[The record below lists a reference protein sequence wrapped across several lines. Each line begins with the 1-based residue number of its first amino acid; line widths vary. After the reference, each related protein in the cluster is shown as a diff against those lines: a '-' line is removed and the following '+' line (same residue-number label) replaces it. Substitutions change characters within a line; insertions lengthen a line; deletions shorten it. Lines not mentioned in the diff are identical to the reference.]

1 LNRKYQ
7 AIGLLLVLV
16 LALALLPTVAMAIP
30 VGDQGVQGVVKDAS
44 GIPIPF
50 AEMRVKDDPTADYEY
65 FVANYD
71 GTYSYPTPP
80 GLTVELVAAGVNHQE
95 DVAFPVVVAA
105 DAFTTED
112 FTLDRDAEFYQPVY
126 RFFNMTGGVHFYTA
140 SDAEFIDVYKNMAA
154 LHYQY
159 DGIGYWVAQGP
170 DIEPTLDSDGAIN
183 HNTVPLYRFF
193 NKRTLV
199 HFYTAD
205 VAEMN
210 NVKNNM
216 KAYYNYEGEAYKVSD
231 SDQYGQAI
239 FRFYNPGRYAHFYT
253 ADDSEIWGRKSLS
266 AIYQFEGIGFY
277 SGGWE
282 WVPRLVE

>member
-1 LNRKYQ
+1 MNRKCQ

-16 LALALLPTVAMAIP
+16 LGLVLVPTVAMAAP

-50 AEMRVKDDPTADYEY
+50 AEMRVKVNPTAATEY
-65 FVANYD
+65 FLANYD
-71 GTYSYPTPP
+71 GTYSYATPP
-80 GLTVELVAAGVNHQE
+80 TTTVEVAARSMYHLETV
-95 DVAFPVVVAA
+95 VFPVVVTAG
-105 DAFTTED
+105 AFTTED
-112 FTLDRDAEFYQPVY
+112 LILDREPEFFQPVY

-140 SDAEFIDVYKNMAA
+140 SDAEFINVYKNMAT

-216 KAYYNYEGEAYKVSD
+216 KAYYNYEGVAYQVSD
-231 SDQYGQAI
+231 SDQYGQKI
-239 FRFYNPGRYAHFYT
+239 FRFYNPGRHAHFYS
-253 ADDSEIWGRKSLS
+253 ADMSEIWGRKSLS